1 MSKEVDF
8 INTNLLHFDKI
19 IRPET
24 INRTDARNDKKS
36 SYSSIKITKSFVPE
50 KKSSLNEAL
59 RPEI

>member
-50 KKSSLNEAL
+50 KKSSLKL
-59 RPEI
+59 